1 MTEQK
6 RKKVVI
12 SGIQPSGRSHLGN
25 WAGAFRHWLDLQDDP
40 RYECSF
46 FIADYHS
53 LSGDYDPKEKR
64 AQILD
69 MMTDLLALGLDP
81 EKCTLFAQSEIR
93 EHTELCWV
101 FNTLT
106 PIAFLERMTQFK
118 DKAEHQTENVNM
130 GLLDYPVLQAADILI
145 HKGELIPV
153 GRDQIQHV
161 ELSRDVA
168 RFFNRKYKVKE
179 FAEPGPLLNET
190 PKLRSLADPLK
201 KMSKSHG
208 EKTFIALDDDPK
220 TLKSK
225 LARAVTETT
234 GRVTMSEEEIEKR
247 IALPAGQRDDEALR
261 GQAGVWNLLSI
272 LRLTDGE
279 EEVKRI
285 LDSQPI
291 RYSELK
297 ALVAERVAD
306 RFAGFREKK
315 SELLARPDEVRR
327 IFAEG
332 AAEARKTAQET
343 MSRVREIIGID

>member
-1 MTEQK
+1 MKEPN
-6 RKKVVI
+6 RKKIVI
-12 SGIQPSGRSHLGN
+12 SGIQPSGKSHLGN
-25 WAGAFRHWLDLQDDP
+25 WAGAFKHWVKLQDDP

-69 MMTDLLALGLDP
+69 MMTNLLAIGLDP
-81 EKCTLFAQSEIR
+81 EKCTLFVQSDIR
-93 EHTELCWV
+93 EHTELCWA
-101 FNTLT
+101 FNTVT
-106 PIAFLERMTQFK
+106 PISFLERMTQFK
-118 DKAEHQTENVNM
+118 DKAERQTENVNM

-145 HKGELIPV
+145 HKGELVPV

-161 ELSRDVA
+161 ELARDVA
-168 RFFNRKYKVKE
+168 RFFNRKYGVDE
-179 FAEPGPLLNET
+179 FPEPGPLLTET

-208 EKTFIALDDDPK
+208 EKTFLALDDDPE

-234 GRVTMSEEEIEKR
+234 GRVTMTEEEIER
-247 IALPAGQRDDEALR
+247 QLALPAGERDDEALR
-261 GQAGVWNLLSI
+261 GQAGVWNLLAM
-272 LRLTDGE
+272 LRMTGNE
-279 EEVKRI
+279 EDVKRI

-297 ALVAERVAD
+297 ALVAEKVAD
-306 RFAGFREKK
+306 SFAEFREKK
-315 SELLARPDEVRR
+315 AELLAKPDKVRK
-327 IFAEG
+327 IYDKG
-332 AAEARKTAQET
+332 AVKARKTAQET